1 MLRIWRVTA
10 FRGHEAVLF
19 QCVCTCVVSVYV
31 VVWFQCTWW
40 CGFSVRGG
48 VVSVYVVVW
57 FQCNVVVWFQCMWWC
72 GFGVCGGVVSVYV
85 AVWFQC
91 M

>member
-31 VVWFQCTWW
+31 VVWFQC
-40 CGFSVRGG
+40 
-48 VVSVYVVVW
+48 
-57 FQCNVVVWFQCMWWC
+57 NVVMWFQCMWWC

-91 M
+91 MWRCGFSVSGGVVSVYVTV